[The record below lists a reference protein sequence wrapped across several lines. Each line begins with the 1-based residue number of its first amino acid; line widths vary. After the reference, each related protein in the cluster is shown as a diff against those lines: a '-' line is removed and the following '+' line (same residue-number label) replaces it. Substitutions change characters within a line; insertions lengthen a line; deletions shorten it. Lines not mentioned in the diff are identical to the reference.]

1 MSMATAFHLVPSALR
16 TAPTLRLILASALT
30 LSFILVLVLGPS
42 ANKSHA
48 TSMFGTLRKPGDPAL
63 IAGHRGDRSAAPE
76 NTLPALQSA
85 LDGSM
90 VYVETDIRLS
100 ADGVP
105 VLIHDSTVDRTTNGS
120 GAVSS
125 LTLAELEALDA
136 GSWFAKAYAGLRIPT
151 LDSFLRLLA
160 ASDKKALLELK
171 GEWSEDALA
180 SVTLLIDSHG
190 LGRRVVLASFH
201 VDTLA
206 GMQNAAPDLPRLVI
220 VRDLPDDPVA
230 LVLEYGA
237 IGVVTSPAAVEDDPT
252 VVDRIHRAG
261 LGILLYTLNQE
272 RNWQSALGLGV
283 DGIIT
288 DKPSALDAWLAA
300 TTPGT

>member
-1 MSMATAFHLVPSALR
+1 MATAFHLVPSALR
-16 TAPTLRLILASALT
+16 PAPTLRLILASALT
-30 LSFILVLVLGPS
+30 LSFMLVLVLGPS

-76 NTLPALQSA
+76 NTLPALQGA
-85 LDGSM
+85 LDGTM
-90 VYVETDIRLS
+90 LYVETDIRLS

-125 LTLAELEALDA
+125 LTLAELEGLDA
-136 GSWFAKAYAGLRIPT
+136 GSWYAKTFAGLRIPT
-151 LDSFLRLLA
+151 LDSFLGLLA

-171 GEWSEDALA
+171 GEWTEDAVVA
-180 SVTLLIDSHG
+180 MTVLIEAHG
-190 LGRRVVLASFH
+190 LGRRVVLASFN

-206 GMQNAAPDLPRLVI
+206 GLQNVAPDLRRLVI
-220 VRDLPDDPVA
+220 IRDLPDDPVA
-230 LVLEYGA
+230 LALEYGA
-237 IGVVTSPAAVEDDPT
+237 IGVITSPPAVEEDPT
-252 VVDRIHRAG
+252 VVDRMHRAG
-261 LGILLYTLNQE
+261 LGILLYTLNKEQ
-272 RNWQSALGLGV
+272 NWQSALALGV